1 MLASGY
7 TRTPYLPD
15 WPGLDTYT
23 GDFRHS
29 SDYREPSP
37 YRGQRILVIGSGNS
51 AAEIAV
57 ELIDV
62 GAKVDLSVR
71 TPPNIIRR
79 DTFGVPSQL
88 IGIGL
93 RRVPVPLLNPLT
105 SVLRR
110 LTVPDLSAQGLPA
123 PPGGFT
129 QFVRSGT
136 VPILDH
142 GFVDAVKQE
151 QIRIVPAVTSIDG
164 SDVALVDGRLLEPN
178 AIIAATGF
186 RPNLDPLVGHL
197 GVLDES
203 GQPRVHGAETLLQAP
218 GLYFVG
224 ISVVLSGQLW
234 EIGREARAV
243 ARHVAT
249 VG

>member
-1 MLASGY
+1 M
-7 TRTPYLPD
+7 
-15 WPGLDTYT
+15 
-23 GDFRHS
+23 
-29 SDYREPSP
+29 
-37 YRGQRILVIGSGNS
+37 
-51 AAEIAV
+51 AAT
-57 ELIDV
+57 
-62 GAKVDLSVR
+62 VDLSVR
-71 TPPNIIRR
+71 TPPNIVRHDAI
-79 DTFGVPSQL
+79 GIPSQL

-110 LTVPDLSAQGLPA
+110 LTVPDLSAWGLPA

-142 GFVDAVKQE
+142 GFVDAVRQG
-151 QIRIVPAVTSIDG
+151 QIRIVPAVSSIYG
-164 SDVALVDGRLLEPN
+164 SEVVLVDGRVLQPT

-203 GQPRVHGAETLLQAP
+203 GQPLVDGAETLPHAP
-218 GLYFVG
+218 GLYFVR
-224 ISVVLSGQLW
+224 INVVLSGQLW
-234 EIGREARAV
+234 EIGHEARKV
-243 ARHVAT
+243 ARHIAT
-249 VG
+249 VD